1 MIEARGLAFG
11 YPSLV
16 PLRGYSALV
25 PLRGNLHDGFALRVR
40 ELAVGRGESVAVVGP
55 SGCGKTTLLH
65 LLAGIL
71 APASGSVVVDGVE
84 LSELGPE
91 DRQDFRALAMGL
103 VFQEFELLD
112 YLDVLDNVLLPY
124 RVSPA
129 LALDGAARRRAAE
142 LVEQV
147 GLAGKRSSY
156 PGQLSQG
163 ERQRVAVCRSLV
175 TRPKVLFGDEPT
187 ANLDADNRD
196 HVMDT
201 LFRYAG
207 EQRAPLVVVT
217 HDRELRRRF
226 DTALDVRELTA

>member
-1 MIEARGLAFG
+1 MIEVRDLAFG
-11 YPSLV
+11 YPQ
-16 PLRGYSALV
+16 G
-25 PLRGNLHDGFALRVR
+25 GFALRVK
-40 ELAVGRGESVAVVGP
+40 ELEVAAGESVAVVGP

-71 APASGSVVVDGVE
+71 APASGSIAVDGVE
-84 LSELGPE
+84 VSGLGRE

-129 LALDGAARRRAAE
+129 LALDDAARGRAAE

-147 GLAGKRSSY
+147 GLAGKMRSH
-156 PGQLSQG
+156 PRRLSQG

-196 HVMDT
+196 HVMRT
-201 LFRYAG
+201 LFRYRE
-207 EQRAPLVVVT
+207 EQGAPLVVVT
-217 HDRELRRRF
+217 HDRELQERF
-226 DTALDVRELTA
+226 DTVADVREITA

>member
-1 MIEARGLAFG
+1 MIEVRELVFG
-11 YPSLV
+11 YPH
-16 PLRGYSALV
+16 G
-25 PLRGNLHDGFALRVR
+25 GFELLVR
-40 ELAVGRGESVAVVGP
+40 ELDVAPGKRVAVVGP

-71 APASGSVVVDGVE
+71 TPASGSVVVDGVDV
-84 LSELGPE
+84 SKLGRE
-91 DRQDFRALAMGL
+91 DRQDFRALAVGL

-129 LALDGAARRRAAE
+129 LTLDEVARQRAAE

-147 GLAGKRSSY
+147 GLADKRNSF
-156 PGQLSQG
+156 PRQLSQG

-175 TRPKVLFGDEPT
+175 TLPRVLFGDEPT

-201 LFRYAG
+201 LFRYT
-207 EQRAPLVVVT
+207 EDQQAPLVVVT
-217 HDRELRRRF
+217 HDRELQGRF
-226 DTALDVRELTA
+226 DTVVDVRELAP

>member
-1 MIEARGLAFG
+1 MIEVRDLAFG
-11 YPSLV
+11 YP
-16 PLRGYSALV
+16 
-25 PLRGNLHDGFALRVR
+25 HDGFALSVS
-40 ELAVGRGESVAVVGP
+40 ELEVTRGESVAVVGP

-84 LSELGPE
+84 VSELGRE
-91 DRQDFRALAMGL
+91 DRQDFRALAVGL

-129 LALDGAARRRAAE
+129 LTLDEAARRRAGE

-147 GLAGKRSSY
+147 GLADKRHSF
-156 PGQLSQG
+156 PRQLSQG

-201 LFRYAG
+201 LFRYR
-207 EQRAPLVVVT
+207 EEHRAPLVVVT
-217 HDRELRRRF
+217 HDRELRGRF
-226 DTALDVRELTA
+226 DTVADVRRL

>member
-1 MIEARGLAFG
+1 MIQVRNLAFG
-11 YPSLV
+11 YPQ
-16 PLRGYSALV
+16 G
-25 PLRGNLHDGFALRVR
+25 GFS
-40 ELAVGRGESVAVVGP
+40 LAVEELEVAPGESVALVGP

-71 APASGSVVVDGVE
+71 APAAGSIAIDGVE
-84 LSELGPE
+84 ISGLRRE
-91 DRQDFRALAMGL
+91 DRQDFRALAVGL

-129 LALDGAARRRAAE
+129 LALDEATRKRAAE

-147 GLAGKRSSY
+147 GLAEKKGSY
-156 PGQLSQG
+156 PRQLSQG

-196 HVMDT
+196 HIMDT
-201 LFRYAG
+201 LFRYRE

-217 HDRELRRRF
+217 HDRELHGRF
-226 DTALDVRELTA
+226 DTVADVRELTA

>member
-1 MIEARGLAFG
+1 VISARDLAFG
-11 YPSLV
+11 YP
-16 PLRGYSALV
+16 RG
-25 PLRGNLHDGFALRVR
+25 GFELLVR
-40 ELAVGRGESVAVVGP
+40 ELDVAPGKRVAVVGP

-84 LSELGPE
+84 VSTLGRE
-91 DRQDFRALAMGL
+91 DRQDFRALAVGL

-129 LALDGAARRRAAE
+129 LTLDAAARQRAGE

-147 GLAGKRSSY
+147 GLGGKRNSF
-156 PGQLSQG
+156 PRQLSQG

-187 ANLDADNRD
+187 ANLDEDNRD

-201 LFRYAG
+201 LFRYT
-207 EQRAPLVVVT
+207 EERRAPLLVVT
-217 HDRELRRRF
+217 HDHELRRRF
-226 DTALDVRELTA
+226 DTVVDVRELAP

>member
-1 MIEARGLAFG
+1 MIRVRDLSFG
-11 YPSLV
+11 YPH
-16 PLRGYSALV
+16 G
-25 PLRGNLHDGFALRVR
+25 GFALSVH
-40 ELAVGRGESVAVVGP
+40 ELEVAPGESVAVVGP

-84 LSELGPE
+84 VSELGRE
-91 DRQDFRALAMGL
+91 DRQDFRALAVGL
-103 VFQEFELLD
+103 VFQEFELLE
-112 YLDVLDNVLLPY
+112 YLGVPDNVLLPY

-129 LALDGAARRRAAE
+129 LTLDGAARQRAMD

-147 GLAGKRSSY
+147 GLGNKKNSY
-156 PGQLSQG
+156 PRQLSQG

-201 LFRYAG
+201 LFRYTE
-207 EQRAPLVVVT
+207 EQGAPLVVVT
-217 HDRELRRRF
+217 HDQELHGRF
-226 DTALDVRELTA
+226 DTVIDVRALAP

>member
-1 MIEARGLAFG
+1 MIEVRNLAFG
-11 YPSLV
+11 YPQ
-16 PLRGYSALV
+16 G
-25 PLRGNLHDGFALRVR
+25 GFALSVTA
-40 ELAVGRGESVAVVGP
+40 LAVAPGESVAVVGP

-71 APASGSVVVDGVE
+71 APASGSVVVDGVDVA
-84 LSELGPE
+84 ELGRE
-91 DRQDFRALAMGL
+91 DRQDFRALAVGL

-129 LALDGAARRRAAE
+129 LTLDGEARQRAAL

-147 GLAGKRSSY
+147 GLGEKRCSY
-156 PGQLSQG
+156 PRRLSQG

-201 LFRYAG
+201 LFRYRV

-217 HDRELRRRF
+217 HDRELHGRF
-226 DTALDVRELTA
+226 DTVADVRELTA

>member
-1 MIEARGLAFG
+1 MEAIVIEVRDLAFE
-11 YPSLV
+11 YP
-16 PLRGYSALV
+16 RG
-25 PLRGNLHDGFALRVR
+25 GFELCVR
-40 ELAVGRGESVAVVGP
+40 ELKVAEGEGVALVGP

-71 APASGSVVVDGVE
+71 TPLSGSVVVDDVE
-84 LSELGPE
+84 VSALGLE

-129 LALDGAARRRAAE
+129 LSLDGVARQRAVE
-142 LVEQV
+142 LAEQV
-147 GLAGKRSSY
+147 GLADKKNSF

-175 TRPKVLFGDEPT
+175 TRPKLLFGDEPT

-196 HVMDT
+196 LVMDT
-201 LFRYAG
+201 LFRYTE

-217 HDRELRRRF
+217 QDRELHRRF
-226 DTALDVRELTA
+226 DTVVDVRELTP

>member
-1 MIEARGLAFG
+1 MDELVIEVRDLAFR
-11 YPSLV
+11 YP
-16 PLRGYSALV
+16 RG
-25 PLRGNLHDGFALRVR
+25 GF
-40 ELAVGRGESVAVVGP
+40 ELCVGGLKVAPGQSVAVLGP

-71 APASGSVVVDGVE
+71 TPASGSVVIDDVE
-84 LSELGPE
+84 VSALPLE
-91 DRQDFRALAMGL
+91 DRQDLRALAMGL

-129 LALDGAARRRAAE
+129 LNLDAAGRKRAIE

-147 GLAGKRSSY
+147 GLADKKNTFPRE
-156 PGQLSQG
+156 LSQG
-163 ERQRVAVCRSLV
+163 ERQRVAVCRSLA

-196 HVMDT
+196 HVMDA
-201 LFRYAG
+201 LFRYTK

-217 HDRELRRRF
+217 HDQELHTRF
-226 DTALDVRELTA
+226 DTLLDIRELAP

>member
-1 MIEARGLAFG
+1 MIEVRDLAFG
-11 YPSLV
+11 YP
-16 PLRGYSALV
+16 RG
-25 PLRGNLHDGFALRVR
+25 GFTLFVN
-40 ELAVGRGESVAVVGP
+40 ELKVAHGEGVAMVGP

-84 LSELGPE
+84 VSELGHE
-91 DRQDFRALAMGL
+91 DRQDFRALAVGL

-129 LALDGAARRRAAE
+129 LTLDGVARQRAVE

-147 GLAGKRSSY
+147 GLADKKSSF
-156 PGQLSQG
+156 PRQLSQG

-201 LFRYAG
+201 LFRYLD
-207 EQRAPLVVVT
+207 EQGAPLVVVT
-217 HDRELRRRF
+217 HDRELQGRF
-226 DTALDVRELTA
+226 DTVAHVRALAS

>member
-1 MIEARGLAFG
+1 MEELVIEVRDLAFG
-11 YPSLV
+11 YP
-16 PLRGYSALV
+16 RG
-25 PLRGNLHDGFALRVR
+25 GFELRVN
-40 ELAVGRGESVAVVGP
+40 ELEVSRGESVAVVGP

-84 LSELGPE
+84 VSELGLD
-91 DRQDFRALAMGL
+91 DRQDFRALALGL

-129 LALDGAARRRAAE
+129 LTLDGAARQRASE

-147 GLAGKRSSY
+147 GLADKKHSFPR
-156 PGQLSQG
+156 QLSQG

-175 TRPKVLFGDEPT
+175 TLPRVLFGDEPT
-187 ANLDADNRD
+187 ANLDVDNRD
-196 HVMDT
+196 LVLDA
-201 LFRYAG
+201 LFRYTE

-217 HDRELRRRF
+217 HDHELRRRF
-226 DTALDVRELTA
+226 DTVVDVRELTP

>member
-1 MIEARGLAFG
+1 MIQVRDLSFG
-11 YPSLV
+11 YPH
-16 PLRGYSALV
+16 Y
-25 PLRGNLHDGFALRVR
+25 GFALSVK
-40 ELAVGRGESVAVVGP
+40 ELEVARGESVAVVGP

-71 APASGSVVVDGVE
+71 APASGSVAVDGVE
-84 LSELGPE
+84 VSELGRE
-91 DRQDFRALAMGL
+91 DRQDFRALAVGL

-129 LALDGAARRRAAE
+129 LTLDRASRQRAVE

-147 GLAGKRSSY
+147 GLVDKKHSFPR
-156 PGQLSQG
+156 QLSQG

-175 TRPKVLFGDEPT
+175 TLPKVLFGDEPT

-201 LFRYAG
+201 LFRYSE

-217 HDRELRRRF
+217 HDQELRRRF
-226 DTALDVRELTA
+226 DTVVDVRELTS

>member
-1 MIEARGLAFG
+1 VIGVRELVFG
-11 YPSLV
+11 YP
-16 PLRGYSALV
+16 RG
-25 PLRGNLHDGFALRVR
+25 GFALLVG
-40 ELAVGRGESVAVVGP
+40 ELDVAAGKRVAVVGP

-71 APASGSVVVDGVE
+71 TPASGSVVVDGVE
-84 LSELGPE
+84 VSKLGRE
-91 DRQDFRALAMGL
+91 DRQDFRALAVGL

-129 LALDGAARRRAAE
+129 LTLDEAARQRAGE

-147 GLAGKRSSY
+147 GLVDKRNSF
-156 PGQLSQG
+156 PRQLSQG

-175 TRPKVLFGDEPT
+175 TLPKVLFGDEPT

-201 LFRYAG
+201 LFRHTE

-217 HDRELRRRF
+217 HDQELRGRF
-226 DTALDVRELTA
+226 DTVLDVRELAP

>member
-1 MIEARGLAFG
+1 MIEVRDLAFG
-11 YPSLV
+11 YP
-16 PLRGYSALV
+16 
-25 PLRGNLHDGFALRVR
+25 HDGFALTVKA
-40 ELAVGRGESVAVVGP
+40 LKVAPGESVAVVGP

-71 APASGSVVVDGVE
+71 APTSGSVAVDGVE
-84 LSELGPE
+84 VSDLGRE
-91 DRQDFRALAMGL
+91 DRQDFRALTVGL

-129 LALDGAARRRAAE
+129 LTLDGAARRRAVE

-147 GLAGKRSSY
+147 GLGEKKTSFPR
-156 PGQLSQG
+156 QLSQG

-196 HVMDT
+196 QVMDT
-201 LFRYAG
+201 LFRYKE

-217 HDRELRRRF
+217 HDRELRGRF
-226 DTALDVRELTA
+226 DTVADVRKLGSSA

>member
-1 MIEARGLAFG
+1 MIEVRNLAFG
-11 YPSLV
+11 YPQ
-16 PLRGYSALV
+16 G
-25 PLRGNLHDGFALRVR
+25 GFALSV
-40 ELAVGRGESVAVVGP
+40 EALEVARGESVAVVGP

-84 LSELGPE
+84 VADLGRE
-91 DRQDFRALAMGL
+91 DRQDFRALTVGL

-129 LALDGAARRRAAE
+129 LTLDRAARERAAL

-147 GLAGKRSSY
+147 GLAEKKGSY
-156 PGQLSQG
+156 PRQLSQG

-201 LFRYAG
+201 LFRYRE
-207 EQRAPLVVVT
+207 EQGAPLVVVT
-217 HDRELRRRF
+217 HDRELHDRF
-226 DTALDVRELTA
+226 DTVADVRELG

>member
-1 MIEARGLAFG
+1 MIEVRDLSFG
-11 YPSLV
+11 YP
-16 PLRGYSALV
+16 RG
-25 PLRGNLHDGFALRVR
+25 GFALTVR
-40 ELAVGRGESVAVVGP
+40 ELEFSEGERVAMVGP

-71 APASGSVVVDGVE
+71 VPTEGTVVVDGMR
-84 LSELGPE
+84 LSKLAQE
-91 DRQDFRALAMGL
+91 DRQDFRALTMGL
-103 VFQEFELLD
+103 VFQEFELLE
-112 YLDVLDNVLLPY
+112 YLNVLDNILLPY

-129 LALDGAARRRAAE
+129 LTLDGDAQERAVE

-147 GLAGKRSSY
+147 GLSEKMTSF

-175 TRPKVLFGDEPT
+175 TLPKVLFGDEPT
-187 ANLDADNRD
+187 ANLDVDNRD

-201 LFRYAG
+201 LFRYAE

-217 HDRELRRRF
+217 HDQELHGRF
-226 DTALDVRELTA
+226 DTVLDVQELVR

>member
-1 MIEARGLAFG
+1 VIGVRELVFG
-11 YPSLV
+11 YP
-16 PLRGYSALV
+16 RG
-25 PLRGNLHDGFALRVR
+25 GFALLVG
-40 ELAVGRGESVAVVGP
+40 ELDVAAGKRVAVVGP

-71 APASGSVVVDGVE
+71 TPASGSVVVDGVE
-84 LSELGPE
+84 VSKLGRE
-91 DRQDFRALAMGL
+91 DRQDFRALAVGL

-129 LALDGAARRRAAE
+129 LTLDEAARQRAGE

-147 GLAGKRSSY
+147 GLADKRNSF
-156 PGQLSQG
+156 PRQLSQG

-175 TRPKVLFGDEPT
+175 TLPKVLFGDEPT

-201 LFRYAG
+201 LIRYTE

-217 HDRELRRRF
+217 HDQELRGRF
-226 DTALDVRELTA
+226 DTVVDVRELAP

>member
-1 MIEARGLAFG
+1 MEELVIELRDLAFA
-11 YPSLV
+11 YP
-16 PLRGYSALV
+16 RG
-25 PLRGNLHDGFALRVR
+25 GFELRVH
-40 ELAVGRGESVAVVGP
+40 ELGVAEGEGVALVGP

-65 LLAGIL
+65 LMAGIL
-71 APASGSVVVDGVE
+71 VPADGTVVVDGVE
-84 LSELGPE
+84 LSELGHE
-91 DRQDFRALAMGL
+91 DRQDFRALSVGL
-103 VFQEFELLD
+103 VFQEFELLE

-129 LALDGAARRRAAE
+129 LALDGAARQRAVE

-147 GLAGKRSSY
+147 GLAGKKTSFPR
-156 PGQLSQG
+156 QLSQG

-201 LFRYAG
+201 LFRYTE

-217 HDRELRRRF
+217 HDRELRDRF
-226 DTALDVRELTA
+226 DTLLDVRELAP

>member
-1 MIEARGLAFG
+1 MIRVQDLSFG
-11 YPSLV
+11 YPH
-16 PLRGYSALV
+16 G
-25 PLRGNLHDGFALRVR
+25 GFALSVN
-40 ELAVGRGESVAVVGP
+40 ELEVARGESVAVVGP

-71 APASGSVVVDGVE
+71 APSSGSVVVDGVE
-84 LSELGPE
+84 VSDLGRE
-91 DRQDFRALAMGL
+91 DRQDFRALAVGL
-103 VFQEFELLD
+103 VFQEFELLE
-112 YLDVLDNVLLPY
+112 YLEVPDNVLLPY

-129 LALDGAARRRAAE
+129 LTLDEAARQRATE

-147 GLAGKRSSY
+147 GLADKRNSF

-175 TRPKVLFGDEPT
+175 TLPKVLFGDEPT

-201 LFRYAG
+201 LFRYTE
-207 EQRAPLVVVT
+207 EQGAPLVVVT
-217 HDRELRRRF
+217 HDQELHRRF
-226 DTALDVRELTA
+226 GTVVDVRELAP

>member
-1 MIEARGLAFG
+1 MIEVRDLAFG
-11 YPSLV
+11 YP
-16 PLRGYSALV
+16 
-25 PLRGNLHDGFALRVR
+25 HDGFALSVKKL
-40 ELAVGRGESVAVVGP
+40 EVARGESVAVVGP

-84 LSELGPE
+84 VSDLGRE
-91 DRQDFRALAMGL
+91 DRQDFRALTVGL

-112 YLDVLDNVLLPY
+112 YLDLLDNVLLPY

-129 LALDGAARRRAAE
+129 LALDGAARLRAVE

-147 GLAGKRSSY
+147 GLADKKSAFPR
-156 PGQLSQG
+156 QLSQG

-196 HVMDT
+196 HVIDT
-201 LFRYAG
+201 LFRYAR
-207 EQRAPLVVVT
+207 EQRAPLMVVT
-217 HDRELRRRF
+217 HDHQLRRRF
-226 DTALDVRELTA
+226 DTVADVRELTAS

>member
-1 MIEARGLAFG
+1 MIQVRDLAFG
-11 YPSLV
+11 YP
-16 PLRGYSALV
+16 
-25 PLRGNLHDGFALRVR
+25 HDGFALSVK
-40 ELAVGRGESVAVVGP
+40 ELTVAPGESVAVVGP

-71 APASGSVVVDGVE
+71 APASGSVAVDGVE
-84 LSELGPE
+84 VSGLGRE
-91 DRQDFRALAMGL
+91 DRQDFRALAVGL

-129 LALDGAARRRAAE
+129 LTLDEEVRKRAAE

-147 GLAGKRSSY
+147 GLADKRHSF
-156 PGQLSQG
+156 PRQLSQG

-187 ANLDADNRD
+187 ANLDTDNRD

-201 LFRYAG
+201 LFRYRE

-217 HDRELRRRF
+217 HDLELRRRF
-226 DTALDVRELTA
+226 DRVVDVQGLAT

>member
-1 MIEARGLAFG
+1 MIEVRDLAFG
-11 YPSLV
+11 YPQ
-16 PLRGYSALV
+16 G
-25 PLRGNLHDGFALRVR
+25 GFALSVKAL
-40 ELAVGRGESVAVVGP
+40 EVAPGESVAVVGP

-71 APASGSVVVDGVE
+71 APASGSVVVDGIEV
-84 LSELGPE
+84 SGLGRE
-91 DRQDFRALAMGL
+91 DRQDFRALAVGL

-129 LALDGAARRRAAE
+129 LTLDDAARQRAVA

-147 GLAGKRSSY
+147 GLAEKQGSIPRR
-156 PGQLSQG
+156 LSQG
-163 ERQRVAVCRSLV
+163 ERQRVAMCRSLV

-187 ANLDADNRD
+187 ANLDSDNRD

-201 LFRYAG
+201 LFRYS
-207 EQRAPLVVVT
+207 EELRAPLVVVT
-217 HDRELRRRF
+217 HDRELHGRF
-226 DTALDVRELTA
+226 DTVADVRELTG